1 MFIDIMRS
9 MQGVANAI
17 NS

>member
-1 MFIDIMRS
+1 MFIDIMRLI
-9 MQGVANAI
+9 QGVANAI